1 MFVLVESCLKIL
13 SLLNIPT
20 ERFSIMIQDKKLSY
34 EHIQKIREN
43 LINIALVVGAV
54 AAFPVLVSSFIRLS
68 AQNLLYLWLSH
79 AGIYVMFLTVVL
91 LRKRV
96 SYNIRTGVM
105 ILGMFSLAMIDLFES
120 GFSGPGLIWLMSSAI
135 ITSIFSDFRRTI
147 IMLALSVTAII
158 IFFILYSY
166 GIIENNT
173 DIKADPNLLNLVVTK
188 TLIIILIVSIIS
200 FSLRYIHKNLIHT
213 IESLNIQKENLN
225 QLAIKLRAEIS
236 AKEDYEKQVLNSERN
251 FRNIFEQSTEAI
263 VISNTQGEIIDY
275 NEAFTKLAGIDN
287 TYASEKDK
295 TAILPSELMN
305 NFKKN
310 WKKIES
316 EGCSNNISYKQDN
329 GILRYF
335 DCTRSIITYNNERA
349 IMLLIRD
356 NTEKLNLEKA
366 SYLMAINAE
375 EKERSLFSK
384 ELHDGLGPLLS
395 TLKIYLEM
403 YYSSPDDPEIK
414 KRINDTLA
422 ESITSVKEISN
433 NLSPYILENLG
444 LTKAVESFVDKLKY
458 SKKIDINFSSNITE
472 RCKPEIEIAFFRIIT
487 ELINNT
493 LKHSHATT
501 IDITLTQETEKIYLK
516 YTDNGEGF
524 DYHEVQKH
532 KNGIGLF
539 NLKSRIEKLGD
550 NTEIITSHGNGFKMN
565 VYLGTD

>member
-1 MFVLVESCLKIL
+1 
-13 SLLNIPT
+13 
-20 ERFSIMIQDKKLSY
+20 
-34 EHIQKIREN
+34 
-43 LINIALVVGAV
+43 
-54 AAFPVLVSSFIRLS
+54 
-68 AQNLLYLWLSH
+68 
-79 AGIYVMFLTVVL
+79 
-91 LRKRV
+91 
-96 SYNIRTGVM
+96 
-105 ILGMFSLAMIDLFES
+105 
-120 GFSGPGLIWLMSSAI
+120 
-135 ITSIFSDFRRTI
+135 
-147 IMLALSVTAII
+147 
-158 IFFILYSY
+158 
-166 GIIENNT
+166 
-173 DIKADPNLLNLVVTK
+173 
-188 TLIIILIVSIIS
+188 
-200 FSLRYIHKNLIHT
+200 
-213 IESLNIQKENLN
+213 
-225 QLAIKLRAEIS
+225 
-236 AKEDYEKQVLNSERN
+236 
-251 FRNIFEQSTEAI
+251 
-263 VISNTQGEIIDY
+263 
-275 NEAFTKLAGIDN
+275 
-287 TYASEKDK
+287 
-295 TAILPSELMN
+295 
-305 NFKKN
+305 
-310 WKKIES
+310 
-316 EGCSNNISYKQDN
+316 
-329 GILRYF
+329 
-335 DCTRSIITYNNERA
+335 
-349 IMLLIRD
+349 MLLIRD

-539 NLKSRIEKLGD
+539 NLKSRIEKLGG
-550 NTEIITSHGNGFKMN
+550 NTEIITSPGSGFKMN
-565 VYLGTD
+565 VYLVTY